1 MNATEIAQLTHA
13 QSALEAGNF
22 TAAIGAFTIIRDAYP
37 TDVNLGL
44 MVANVYRLASDPLGE
59 RAALLHTY
67 RHATWAD
74 ATPALSLG
82 AALLEAGAAV
92 EAAACFRQVVAQ
104 RPHDPA
110 GLAALAGA
118 MRTMGQP
125 DAAWPLMQRALTF
138 TPQHAAVLL
147 TAAQIR
153 HDLADLPGAL
163 QWLDRADAV
172 RPQHAPTHLQRA
184 YTTLLGG
191 ASATGWA
198 LFESRALPTPQTSA
212 KSWHGEPL
220 NGASVLVTAEQGVGD
235 QFQFARFI
243 PLLSERG
250 AARVVVECHVDA
262 VTLFRANG
270 FDAVARGTA
279 VSTDWHVPLLS
290 LPHRLKL
297 DDAVLGARVPYL
309 HAPHLNIASPCNMN
323 KNVPRIGLVWAGN
336 PAFAGRLTRDLDVA
350 QLPSLLQDTRRQWVS
365 LQQGAAG
372 NVALANLERA
382 PTVADW
388 AATATLLA
396 SLDGVVTT
404 DTGVAHLAGAMGLS
418 TWVLLQ
424 AVPDW
429 RWGLT
434 GRSTPWYPTVRLVRQ
449 AALGDWSS
457 VITAVLADVELAGAQ
472 RQ

>member
-1 MNATEIAQLTHA
+1 M
-13 QSALEAGNF
+13 
-22 TAAIGAFTIIRDAYP
+22 
-37 TDVNLGL
+37 
-44 MVANVYRLASDPLGE
+44 
-59 RAALLHTY
+59 
-67 RHATWAD
+67 
-74 ATPALSLG
+74 
-82 AALLEAGAAV
+82 
-92 EAAACFRQVVAQ
+92 
-104 RPHDPA
+104 
-110 GLAALAGA
+110 
-118 MRTMGQP
+118 
-125 DAAWPLMQRALTF
+125 
-138 TPQHAAVLL
+138 
-147 TAAQIR
+147 
-153 HDLADLPGAL
+153 
-163 QWLDRADAV
+163 
-172 RPQHAPTHLQRA
+172 
-184 YTTLLGG
+184 
-191 ASATGWA
+191 
-198 LFESRALPTPQTSA
+198 
-212 KSWHGEPL
+212 
-220 NGASVLVTAEQGVGD
+220 
-235 QFQFARFI
+235 
-243 PLLSERG
+243 
-250 AARVVVECHVDA
+250 
-262 VTLFRANG
+262 
-270 FDAVARGTA
+270 
-279 VSTDWHVPLLS
+279 STDWHVPLLS

-309 HAPHLNIASPCNMN
+309 HAPQHDMASPCNMN

-449 AALGDWSS
+449 AALGNWSS
-457 VITAVLADVELAGAQ
+457 VVTAVLADVELAGAQ